1 MILYL
6 NTWLQSD
13 AQVPYEDIRYEYE
26 EWPQIKHSRRFTVF
40 MHCVLKENNIKK
52 KIKHTFF
59 IHLYFNYRNALRSV
73 TRARVQRSNAAAGI
87 NETNL

>member
-40 MHCVLKENNIKK
+40 MHYVLKEKNLKK
-52 KIKHTFF
+52 KLNILFLFICILNVTEQLNKDIYEVYDFF
-59 IHLYFNYRNALRSV
+59 ILVFLKE
-73 TRARVQRSNAAAGI
+73 I
-87 NETNL
+87 NH

>member
-40 MHCVLKENNIKK
+40 MHYVLKEKNLKK
-52 KIKHTFF
+52 KLNILFLF
-59 IHLYFNYRNALRSV
+59 ICILTTEMPYGQLPVLEYKGQMLPQV
-73 TRARVQRSNAAAGI
+73 
-87 NETNL
+87 